1 MVHLDMCRLLWQY
14 MLEEGEIER
23 TWTRDPCQKS
33 SDLMG

>member
-1 MVHLDMCRLLWQY
+1 